1 MREKINTQ
9 EMAAKKRPF
18 FMDAVVFTTC
28 FFLGGIG
35 YYAGY
40 QLELFPSSQQF
51 IIESLRWIYEQ
62 IGIVSIGLIPLTFFL
77 ASMIFLIF
85 LERVDL
91 FSFQNSPAKKLDF
104 IVEVGPM
111 LGIVGTMIS
120 LSKAMLE
127 VDISHGVQVAINNMT
142 ALIGQALN
150 SSIYGIVL
158 ALAAYM
164 MKSFCKRKWGEQNE
178 NASVDI

>member
-9 EMAAKKRPF
+9 EMVAKKRPF
-18 FMDAVVFTTC
+18 FMDAVMFMTC
-28 FFLGGIG
+28 FFLGCIG

-40 QLELFPSSQQF
+40 QLELFTSSQQF
-51 IIESLRWIYEQ
+51 IVESLRWFYEQ

-85 LERVDL
+85 LEIVDV

-104 IVEVGPM
+104 IVEIGPM

-120 LSKAMLE
+120 LSKAMME

-158 ALAAYM
+158 ALVAYM
-164 MKSFCKRKWGEQNE
+164 MKSFCKRKWGE
-178 NASVDI
+178 